1 MYWTDWGSTPKI
13 ARGRLDNYFN
23 VDTMVT
29 GQLKWPSGLVIDAA
43 SRTLFWADAGMDK
56 IEYSNLDV
64 RNFLLFSYVR
74 LNILQTSSCC
84 LPYEYATFPYLN

>member
-1 MYWTDWGSTPKI
+1 MMYWTDWGSTPKI

-43 SRTLFWADAGMDK
+43 SRKLFWADTGMDR
-56 IEYSNLDV
+56 IEYSNLEV
-64 RNFLLFSYVR
+64 RSVCVCEAEHSTNQLM
-74 LNILQTSSCC
+74 
-84 LPYEYATFPYLN
+84 LPSI

>member
-1 MYWTDWGSTPKI
+1 M
-13 ARGRLDNYFN
+13 
-23 VDTMVT
+23 T

-43 SRTLFWADAGMDK
+43 SQKRFWADAGMDK

-64 RNFLLFSYVR
+64 RSFVLFSHVR

-84 LPYEYATFPYLN
+84 LPYEYARFPYLN